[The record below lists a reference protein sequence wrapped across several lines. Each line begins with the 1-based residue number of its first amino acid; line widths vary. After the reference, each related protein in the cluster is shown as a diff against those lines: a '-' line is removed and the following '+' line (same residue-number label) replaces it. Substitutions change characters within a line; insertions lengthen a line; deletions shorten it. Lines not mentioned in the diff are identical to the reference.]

1 MRIRRN
7 FGLTLLT
14 LLATAACVA
23 PSASAEGPRAGYVS
37 TVLGGSVST
46 FDAFTG
52 VVGAPIPFPG
62 NTWGVAIVPDG
73 STAYVADENGDSVTP
88 IDTATNTRGTPI
100 PAGSTPRSIGI
111 TPDGATAYVANISSN
126 NVTPIDTATN
136 APGAPIP
143 VGVGPHG
150 IAIAPDGESVYVA
163 NIFSQ
168 DVSVIDTAT
177 NSVTATIPAGGR
189 PYNAAITPDGA
200 TVYLTTPYTSDVLS
214 IDTAT
219 NTANPPISIG
229 GPAYGVAVAPDG
241 ATAYVSISNSGVI
254 VPIDTATDAVG
265 PPIPAGITPE
275 GLAITPDGSTA
286 YVTDV
291 GNNTF
296 KSLDLETG
304 TAGLANPTG
313 QAPMVIAITPNQGP
327 VAAFDASA
335 GNALTATF
343 DASASADSDGTVASY
358 AWDFGDSHTET
369 TTEPTASHAYAQHG
383 DYSVTLT
390 VTDDEGCSDAFVFTG
405 QTASCTGSASGRATQ
420 AVTFAG
426 PTPPPTNETPVTPPA
441 PRQAIERFTLDGP
454 CVRRARD
461 GKARI
466 GLRLLLAEAGPVAI
480 QIDRAVTAKQTGR
493 CPKRKPGRRYNGTL
507 RRVEALQNVN
517 TQAVSASVRRRLT
530 RSFELRPGLYR
541 IAVRAYD
548 ADGGLTRGAYRWVRV
563 IAGGR

>member
-7 FGLTLLT
+7 SGLTLLT
-14 LLATAACVA
+14 MLATAACVA
-23 PSASAEGPRAGYVS
+23 PATSAEGPRAGYVS
-37 TVLGGSVST
+37 TVLGASVST

-111 TPDGATAYVANISSN
+111 TPDGATAYVANRSSN
-126 NVTPIDTATN
+126 NVTPIDTASNT
-136 APGAPIP
+136 PLPSIP
-143 VGVGPHG
+143 VGNGPHG

-177 NSVTATIPAGGR
+177 NSVTATIAAGGR

-200 TVYLTTPYTSDVLS
+200 TLYLTTPYTSDVLS

-219 NTANPPISIG
+219 NTANPPISVG
-229 GPAYGVAVAPDG
+229 GPAYGVAVSPDG
-241 ATAYVSISNSGVI
+241 ATAYVSISNSGAI
-254 VPIDTATDAVG
+254 VPIDTATDTVG
-265 PPIPAGITPE
+265 PPIPAGVTPE

-296 KSLDLETG
+296 TSLDLETG
-304 TAGLANPTG
+304 TPGLANPTG

-327 VAAFDASA
+327 VAAFDASV
-335 GNALTATF
+335 GDALTATF
-343 DASASADSDGTVASY
+343 DAVASHDSDGTISSY
-358 AWDFGDSHTET
+358 AWDFGDGYAETTSGPSASHT
-369 TTEPTASHAYAQHG
+369 YAQPG
-383 DYSVTLT
+383 NYTVTLT

-405 QTASCTGSASGRATQ
+405 QTASCNDSPSGRATQ
-420 AVTFAG
+420 TVTFAG
-426 PTPPPTNETPVTPPA
+426 PTAVSPSPTPA
-441 PRQAIERFTLDGP
+441 PSHDSRQAIERFTLDGP

-480 QIDRAVTAKQTGR
+480 QVDRAVTAKQVGR
-493 CPKRKPGRRYNGTL
+493 CPKRKPGRRYTGKL
-507 RRVEALQNVN
+507 RRVEAVQNVD
-517 TQAVSASVRRRLT
+517 TRAVTASVRRRLT

-541 IAVRAYD
+541 IAVRAHD

-563 IAGGR
+563 IAGRR